1 MKFLHTS
8 DWHVGRT
15 LNGWSLLEE
24 QAWAF
29 QQIVDLAISEKVD
42 GVIIAGDLYDRAV
55 PPVDAIKLFNKT
67 LSRLVLEE
75 QIPVYAISGNHDGAE
90 RLHFGRD
97 FFQPQGLHLST
108 RLEEAFEPIELEDC
122 QIFLL
127 PFIDPIDARI
137 YYKDDEDKE
146 IQGICDAL
154 GYIIEDMEK
163 AFDPEKAHI
172 LVTHFAVSKKDDSDG
187 QSLRELMLSETSNTV
202 GGLTNVTSDLFK
214 AFDYVALGHIHTRF
228 ASPTKRVQYSG
239 SPIAFN
245 VKEAKRKEEKGVY
258 ILELDASGDLSQTFH
273 PLEVRRPIVVLQAPF
288 ETLMSPEFY
297 KEQPCQ
303 KAWFAFDI
311 QLSSRKELEGIN
323 VRARLEE
330 IYGTDIVE
338 ITFSRLGDVREES
351 LTVDQHLKDLEMQSP
366 QEIVSDFYQT
376 VTGGD
381 VLSERQTVLVKSIFE
396 EIGRSGQ

>member
-67 LSRLVLEE
+67 LARLVLEE

-154 GYIIEDMEK
+154 GGRLARIVSFSACISIRSFSWICTLCLESMMQ
-163 AFDPEKAHI
+163 I
-172 LVTHFAVSKKDDSDG
+172 LLVKQEIKVIP
-187 QSLRELMLSETSNTV
+187 
-202 GGLTNVTSDLFK
+202 TNV
-214 AFDYVALGHIHTRF
+214 
-228 ASPTKRVQYSG
+228 SG
-239 SPIAFN
+239 
-245 VKEAKRKEEKGVY
+245 
-258 ILELDASGDLSQTFH
+258 
-273 PLEVRRPIVVLQAPF
+273 
-288 ETLMSPEFY
+288 
-297 KEQPCQ
+297 
-303 KAWFAFDI
+303 
-311 QLSSRKELEGIN
+311 
-323 VRARLEE
+323 
-330 IYGTDIVE
+330 
-338 ITFSRLGDVREES
+338 
-351 LTVDQHLKDLEMQSP
+351 
-366 QEIVSDFYQT
+366 
-376 VTGGD
+376 
-381 VLSERQTVLVKSIFE
+381 
-396 EIGRSGQ
+396 

>member
-24 QAWAF
+24 QEWAF

-55 PPVDAIKLFNKT
+55 PPVDAIKLFNRT
-67 LSRLVLEE
+67 LARLVLEE

-108 RLEEAFEPIELEDC
+108 HLEEAFVPIELEDC

-127 PFIDPIDARI
+127 PFLDPIDARI
-137 YYKDDEDKE
+137 SYQADKDTE
-146 IQGICDAL
+146 I
-154 GYIIEDMEK
+154 
-163 AFDPEKAHI
+163 
-172 LVTHFAVSKKDDSDG
+172 
-187 QSLRELMLSETSNTV
+187 RELMLSETSNTV

-228 ASPTKRVQYSG
+228 ASPTKRVHYSG
-239 SPIAFN
+239 SPVAFN

-258 ILELDASGDLSQTFH
+258 IVELDASGDLSQTFH
-273 PLEVRRPIVVLQAPF
+273 PLEVRRPIVALQASF

-297 KEQPCQ
+297 REQPCQ

-311 QLSSRKELEGIN
+311 QLSNRKELEGIN

-381 VLSERQTVLVKSIFE
+381 VLSERQIALVESIFE
-396 EIGRSGQ
+396 EIGRSRQ

>member
-24 QAWAF
+24 QEWAF
-29 QQIVDLAISEKVD
+29 QQIVDLAISEQVD

-67 LSRLVLEE
+67 LARLVLEE

-146 IQGICDAL
+146 IQGIGDAL
-154 GYIIEDMEK
+154 AYILEDMEK
-163 AFDPEKAHI
+163 AFDPDKSHI

-202 GGLTNVTSDLFK
+202 GGLTNVTSDLFR
-214 AFDYVALGHIHTRF
+214 ALRLKKPS
-228 ASPTKRVQYSG
+228 SPICPFGKSRSSKRV
-239 SPIAFN
+239 
-245 VKEAKRKEEKGVY
+245 
-258 ILELDASGDLSQTFH
+258 
-273 PLEVRRPIVVLQAPF
+273 
-288 ETLMSPEFY
+288 
-297 KEQPCQ
+297 
-303 KAWFAFDI
+303 
-311 QLSSRKELEGIN
+311 
-323 VRARLEE
+323 RL
-330 IYGTDIVE
+330 
-338 ITFSRLGDVREES
+338 
-351 LTVDQHLKDLEMQSP
+351 
-366 QEIVSDFYQT
+366 
-376 VTGGD
+376 
-381 VLSERQTVLVKSIFE
+381 
-396 EIGRSGQ
+396 

>member
-24 QAWAF
+24 QEWAF
-29 QQIVDLAISEKVD
+29 QQIVDLAIREQVD

-67 LSRLVLEE
+67 LARLVLEE

-146 IQGICDAL
+146 IQGIGDAL
-154 GYIIEDMEK
+154 AYIFKDMEK
-163 AFDPEKAHI
+163 AFDPDKAHI
-172 LVTHFAVSKKDDSDG
+172 LVTHFAV
-187 QSLRELMLSETSNTV
+187 SNTV

-239 SPIAFN
+239 SPVAFN

-258 ILELDASGDLSQTFH
+258 ILELDATGNLSQTLH
-273 PLEVRRPIVVLQAPF
+273 SLEVRRPILTLQAPF
-288 ETLMSPEFY
+288 ETLVSPEFY

-338 ITFSRLGDVREES
+338 ITFSRLGDVREENG
-351 LTVDQHLKDLEMQSP
+351 TVDQHLKDLEMQSP

-381 VLSERQTVLVKSIFE
+381 VLSERQTALVESIFE
-396 EIGRSGQ
+396 EIGRSRQ

>member
-24 QAWAF
+24 QEWAF

-67 LSRLVLEE
+67 LARLVLEE

-108 RLEEAFEPIELEDC
+108 RLEEAFEPIELEAC

-137 YYKDDEDKE
+137 YYKDDENKE
-146 IQGICDAL
+146 IQGIGDAL
-154 GYIIEDMEK
+154 AYILEDMEK
-163 AFDPEKAHI
+163 AFDPDKVHI

-228 ASPTKRVQYSG
+228 ASPSQRVQYSG
-239 SPIAFN
+239 SP
-245 VKEAKRKEEKGVY
+245 
-258 ILELDASGDLSQTFH
+258 
-273 PLEVRRPIVVLQAPF
+273 
-288 ETLMSPEFY
+288 
-297 KEQPCQ
+297 

-311 QLSSRKELEGIN
+311 QLFSRKELEGIN

-351 LTVDQHLKDLEMQSP
+351 LTVNQHLKDLEMQSP

-381 VLSERQTVLVKSIFE
+381 VLSERQTALVESIFE

>member
-24 QAWAF
+24 QEWAF

-67 LSRLVLEE
+67 LARLVLEE

-137 YYKDDEDKE
+137 YYKDNEDKE
-146 IQGICDAL
+146 IQGIGDAL
-154 GYIIEDMEK
+154 AYIIKDMEK

-214 AFDYVALGHIHTRF
+214 NFDYVALGHIHTRF

-239 SPIAFN
+239 SPISLN

-258 ILELDASGDLSQTFH
+258 ILD
-273 PLEVRRPIVVLQAPF
+273 F

-303 KAWFAFDI
+303 KSWFAFEI

-338 ITFSRLGDVREES
+338 ITFSRLGDVREEN
-351 LTVDQHLKDLEMQSP
+351 LTVNHHLKDLEMQSP
-366 QEIVSDFYQT
+366 QEIVFDFYQT

-381 VLSERQTVLVKSIFE
+381 VLSERQTALVESIFE
-396 EIGRSGQ
+396 EIERSRQ

>member
-24 QAWAF
+24 QEWAF

-67 LSRLVLEE
+67 LARLVLEE

-97 FFQPQGLHLST
+97 FFQHQGLHLST
-108 RLEEAFEPIELEDC
+108 RLEEAFEPIELDAC

-137 YYKDDEDKE
+137 YYKDDENKE
-146 IQGICDAL
+146 IQGIGDAL
-154 GYIIEDMEK
+154 AYILEDMEK
-163 AFDPEKAHI
+163 AFDPDKAHI

-228 ASPTKRVQYSG
+228 ASPTQRVQYSG
-239 SPIAFN
+239 SPVAFN

-258 ILELDASGDLSQTFH
+258 ILELDATGDLSQTFH
-273 PLEVRRPIVVLQAPF
+273 PLDVKRPILALQASF
-288 ETLMSPEFY
+288 ETLVSPEFY
-297 KEQPCQ
+297 KEEPCQ

-366 QEIVSDFYQT
+366 QEIVSDFYQS

-381 VLSERQTVLVKSIFE
+381 VLSERQTALVESIFE

>member
-24 QAWAF
+24 QEWAF

-42 GVIIAGDLYDRAV
+42 GVIISGDLYDRAV

-67 LSRLVLEE
+67 LARLVLEE

-90 RLHFGRD
+90 RLYFGRD
-97 FFQPQGLHLST
+97 FFQHQGLH
-108 RLEEAFEPIELEDC
+108 
-122 QIFLL
+122 
-127 PFIDPIDARI
+127 
-137 YYKDDEDKE
+137 KDDEGKE
-146 IQGICDAL
+146 IQGIGDAL
-154 GYIIEDMEK
+154 TYILEDMEK
-163 AFDPEKAHI
+163 AFDPDKAHV

-187 QSLRELMLSETSNTV
+187 QGLRELMLSETSNTV

-214 AFDYVALGHIHTRF
+214 SFDYVALGHIHTRF

-239 SPIAFN
+239 SPVAFN

-258 ILELDASGDLSQTFH
+258 ILELDASGDMSQTFH
-273 PLEVRRPIVVLQAPF
+273 TLEVKRPIVALQESF

-297 KEQPCQ
+297 KNQPCQ

-338 ITFSRLGDVREES
+338 ITFSRLGDVREEN

-366 QEIVSDFYQT
+366 QEIVFDFYQT

-381 VLSERQTVLVKSIFE
+381 VLSERQTALVESVFE
-396 EIGRSGQ
+396 EIERSRQ

>member
-1 MKFLHTS
+1 MKLLHTS

-24 QAWAF
+24 QEWAF
-29 QQIVDLAISEKVD
+29 QQIVDLAISEQVD

-67 LSRLVLEE
+67 LARLVLEE

-97 FFQPQGLHLST
+97 FFQSQGLHLST
-108 RLEEAFEPIELEDC
+108 RLEEAFEPIELGDC

-146 IQGICDAL
+146 IQGIGDAL
-154 GYIIEDMEK
+154 TYILEDMEK
-163 AFDPEKAHI
+163 AFDPDKAHI
-172 LVTHFAVSKKDDSDG
+172 LVTHFAVSKKDDQDG
-187 QSLRELMLSETSNTV
+187 QNLRELMLS
-202 GGLTNVTSDLFK
+202 
-214 AFDYVALGHIHTRF
+214 FDYVALGHIHTRF
-228 ASPTKRVQYSG
+228 ASPIKRVQYSG
-239 SPIAFN
+239 SPVAFN

-258 ILELDASGDLSQTFH
+258 IVELDATGNLSQTFH
-273 PLEVRRPIVVLQAPF
+273 SIEVRRPILTLQAPF

-297 KEQPCQ
+297 REQPCQ

-323 VRARLEE
+323 LRARLEE

-338 ITFSRLGDVREES
+338 ITFSRLGDVREEN
-351 LTVDQHLKDLEMQSP
+351 LIVNQHLKDLEMQSP
-366 QEIVSDFYQT
+366 QEIVSDFYLT

-381 VLSERQTVLVKSIFE
+381 FLSERQKALVESIFE
-396 EIGRSGQ
+396 EIGRSRQ